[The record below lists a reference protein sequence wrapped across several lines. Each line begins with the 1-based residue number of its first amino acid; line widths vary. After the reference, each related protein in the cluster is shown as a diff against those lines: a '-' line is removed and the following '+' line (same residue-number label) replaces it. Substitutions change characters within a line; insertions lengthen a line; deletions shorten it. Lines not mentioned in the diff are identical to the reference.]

1 METTETTRKKTPIL
15 NVNVLIWKLEE
26 VKNSIDFASTVI
38 DQNVEKQLKEIEST
52 IRNIK
57 NYLNKRRLNFEQ
69 A

>member
-15 NVNVLIWKLEE
+15 NLNVLIWKLEE

-38 DQNVEKQLKEIEST
+38 DQNVEKQLKEIETT

-57 NYLNKRRLNFEQ
+57 QYLNKRRLNFEQ

>member
-1 METTETTRKKTPIL
+1 METTETTRKRTPIL
-15 NVNVLIWKLEE
+15 NVSVLIWKLEE